1 VRKRLH
7 RGELHVSTDAE
18 NVVPFEQGGSELVVL
33 TDAARRV
40 LLDDALRGI
49 ADIAAGRTEDA
60 DAALARLQQALVHR
74 QKS

>member
-1 VRKRLH
+1 M
-7 RGELHVSTDAE
+7 STDAE
-18 NVVPFEQGGSELVVL
+18 DVVPFEQGGSELVVL

-60 DAALARLQQALVHR
+60 DAALARLQEALAHR
-74 QKS
+74 PKS